1 MLCAFQCCLHAL
13 TARQRAPVSS
23 VFFVHAGE
31 AGNYGFSSLRSLAR
45 GSRYLFYDCIP
56 PRRNASAGGPSETGR
71 EEERCAAAGRY
82 QILPDNLARAP
93 CIERANVCSRGCA
106 ARIPVGF
113 FFWEGIYENAFLLSP
128 PFGCCFSRWCFFVLI
143 ARFFAFY
150 CPERII
156 IYLYPIS
163 SAVQPIVSSP
173 TSPCIN
179 LSTNRCKQ
187 ERTYSFGR
195 IKKKKLKKMPINI
208 RLHQST
214 FS

>member
-71 EEERCAAAGRY
+71 QEERCAAAGRY

-113 FFWEGIYENAFLLSP
+113 FWGGGNLRECIPTFP
-128 PFGCCFSRWCFFVLI
+128 PFRLLFLTVVFLRSHWVFFCVFLRFI
-143 ARFFAFY
+143 ASK
-150 CPERII
+150 E
-156 IYLYPIS
+156 
-163 SAVQPIVSSP
+163 
-173 TSPCIN
+173 
-179 LSTNRCKQ
+179 
-187 ERTYSFGR
+187 
-195 IKKKKLKKMPINI
+195 
-208 RLHQST
+208 
-214 FS
+214 